1 MLGDFAD
8 VQIAKQSCAFFVKEN
23 IRTFDVSVENFEIVK
38 AGQRLQGADQHPP
51 NLVFSECSFVLFVFY
66 DFLIEISVTCVV
78 HHYAQSFTLVNER
91 FFVTYNVLVLN
102 RGQDSDLIKSVL
114 LLLLTQ
120 ILKRNFL
127 QGVSLAI

>member
-8 VQIAKQSCAFFVKEN
+8 IQIAKKSCAFFVKEN

-38 AGQRLQGADQHPP
+38 AGQRLQRADQHSPDLVLCKCSFFL
-51 NLVFSECSFVLFVFY
+51 LVFY
-66 DFLIEISVTCVV
+66 NFLIEISVTCVV

-120 ILKRNFL
+120 VF
-127 QGVSLAI
+127 Q